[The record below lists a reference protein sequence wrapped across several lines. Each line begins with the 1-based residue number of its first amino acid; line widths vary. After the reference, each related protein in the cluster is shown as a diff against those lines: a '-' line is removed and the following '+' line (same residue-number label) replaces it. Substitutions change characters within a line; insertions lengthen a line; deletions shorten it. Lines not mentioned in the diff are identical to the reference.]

1 MKMFLKTNLKQSQ
14 LLHAAAAFLIKLQ
27 KNARKQ
33 NTKKNITFCA
43 LFVLK
48 SD

>member
-33 NTKKNITFCA
+33 KTQKKHNILCSFC
-43 LFVLK
+43 
-48 SD
+48 S